1 MPDKF
6 KADHEIVEEPLMPG
20 RKLSQHLCQHLSGFA
35 FRQGED
41 ARQKASRLP
50 PGAEKD
56 ELVRKVRQADTAVHL
71 SDCAKL
77 ARPAAA

>member
-1 MPDKF
+1 MQQQRRRF
-6 KADHEIVEEPLMPG
+6 KSDASFQDRLA
-20 RKLSQHLCQHLSGFA
+20 LFA
-35 FRQGED
+35 ED

-71 SDCAKL
+71 SDCANSPGLQPPK
-77 ARPAAA
+77 